1 MKKQSV
7 KRPARKRQRLTPEAR
22 REALLAAA
30 RRCLSTKGSKGF
42 NLQSVADEAN
52 ASLALI
58 LHYFGTADG
67 LLQAV
72 FDSVMF
78 ELPEIDPGSGKTIE
92 EALERLRDLITRNF
106 SPDYYS
112 RGNLLIW
119 LPIYEAMLLD
129 KKLRQR
135 LRKIDE
141 DYASKV
147 AASIARIAE
156 LRGLTVNSEHVAYN
170 LLAFLDGLWIRW
182 CHSSRTDTD
191 YEQAAAYDYLE
202 LILGPVRPQKQSGL
216 RQPGS

>member
-1 MKKQSV
+1 MSMQTVKKSP
-7 KRPARKRQRLTPEAR
+7 KTRLRLTPEAR
-22 REALLAAA
+22 RQSLLAAA

-42 NLQSVADEAN
+42 SLQSVAEEADT
-52 ASLALI
+52 SLGLI
-58 LHYFGTADG
+58 LHYFGSVDG

-78 ELPEIDPGSGKTIE
+78 ELPEVDPGDARDIDQ
-92 EALERLRDLITRNF
+92 ALERLRDLIKRNF

-129 KKLRQR
+129 AKLRQR
-135 LRKIDE
+135 LRKID
-141 DYASKV
+141 DGYVDKV
-147 AASIARIAE
+147 AAAIARLAE
-156 LRGLTVNSEHVAYN
+156 LRGLSVNSQHVAYN

-191 YEQAAAYDYLE
+191 YEESAACDYLE
-202 LILGPVRPQKQSGL
+202 SILGPIRS
-216 RQPGS
+216 RT